1 MKMSVRLRCLTWFA
15 FAAGVSAT
23 AGCAT
28 NPVTG
33 QRQLSL
39 ISEGQEI
46 EMGREGAAQVEAQ
59 IGLVDDAA
67 LQQYVQRIGKA
78 LASKSERPNLP
89 WNFGVVNDPTPNA
102 FALPGGFIYV
112 TRGLLPLMQNE
123 AELATV
129 IGHEIGHV
137 TAKHSVTQMSNA
149 QLAQIGLGIGSI
161 LAPAVADRVGGLA
174 GAGLQ
179 LLFLKYGRDDER
191 QADELGFNY
200 ALANRYDVRQ
210 MADVF
215 VALGRTGELE
225 GQSPIPTWAAS
236 HPSSAERVDNARAR
250 ASALPAGTGSLTS
263 NEAEFN
269 TRIDGIIYGENPRE
283 GFFRNTL
290 FLHPDLKFQV
300 AFPQGWQTQNTTQAV
315 FAGSPQQDAVM
326 QLTLAQGSAT
336 QAAQQF
342 ASQQGIQVLQSAQQ
356 NINGNPGAVVAFQA
370 AQQQG
375 TVRGL
380 AGFVTYGGNTY
391 QILGYSTAQRYGVYE
406 RAFAN
411 VISSFDRLTDASALN
426 AQPRRLDTVR
436 LDRAMT
442 LSAFNQRYP
451 STIPISELAI
461 INQVD
466 GASSTLPAGS
476 YGKRVTGGPG

>member
-15 FAAGVSAT
+15 FAAVVSAT

-200 ALANRYDVRQ
+200 ALANR
-210 MADVF
+210 
-215 VALGRTGELE
+215 
-225 GQSPIPTWAAS
+225 
-236 HPSSAERVDNARAR
+236 
-250 ASALPAGTGSLTS
+250 
-263 NEAEFN
+263 
-269 TRIDGIIYGENPRE
+269 
-283 GFFRNTL
+283 
-290 FLHPDLKFQV
+290 
-300 AFPQGWQTQNTTQAV
+300 
-315 FAGSPQQDAVM
+315 
-326 QLTLAQGSAT
+326 
-336 QAAQQF
+336 
-342 ASQQGIQVLQSAQQ
+342 
-356 NINGNPGAVVAFQA
+356 
-370 AQQQG
+370 
-375 TVRGL
+375 
-380 AGFVTYGGNTY
+380 
-391 QILGYSTAQRYGVYE
+391 
-406 RAFAN
+406 
-411 VISSFDRLTDASALN
+411 
-426 AQPRRLDTVR
+426 
-436 LDRAMT
+436 
-442 LSAFNQRYP
+442 
-451 STIPISELAI
+451 
-461 INQVD
+461 
-466 GASSTLPAGS
+466 
-476 YGKRVTGGPG
+476 